1 MAISRRDLLVASLA
15 AALPF
20 NVAANPSYTRQAAQL
35 KGLVKRASFS
45 RIDNLGY
52 GCSNGAVWT
61 ATKNRVSVHFS
72 EDEPFTAIYVP
83 RGGSFTA
90 AWDLGSNGSADR
102 VALYQVKGHQD
113 IGWSKKMEL
122 NVIGYCGLPAQNDS
136 QHTLREISDNGTLFK
151 SFHIYEANGNLANL
165 ISGEFKQLDPADTRK
180 VMQQVYGHCLD
191 QALNAFR

>member
-1 MAISRRDLLVASLA
+1 MAISRRDLLLASVA
-15 AALPF
+15 AALPL
-20 NVAANPSYTRQAAQL
+20 NVAANPSYTRQAVQL
-35 KGLVKRASFS
+35 KGLIKRVSFS
-45 RIDNLGY
+45 RIDNLRY
-52 GCSNGAVWT
+52 GCYNGEVWT

-122 NVIGYCGLPAQNDS
+122 NVIGYCGLPVQSDS
-136 QHTLREISDNGTLFK
+136 RQTLREIGDNGTLFK
-151 SFHIYEANGNLANL
+151 SFHIYEANGNVANL
-165 ISGEFKQLDPADTRK
+165 VTGEFKTLDAVDTRQI
-180 VMQQVYGHCLD
+180 MQQVYGQCLD
-191 QALNAFR
+191 QALKAFQ